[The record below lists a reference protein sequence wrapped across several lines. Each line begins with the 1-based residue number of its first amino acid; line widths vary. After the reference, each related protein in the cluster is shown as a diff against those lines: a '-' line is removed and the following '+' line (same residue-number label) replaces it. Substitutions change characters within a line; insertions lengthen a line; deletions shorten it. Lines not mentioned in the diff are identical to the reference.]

1 MLIFGCGFR
10 LVPLGSSLPE
20 NLFSY
25 RVIVILST
33 MRNILKSS
41 LVALLAFLAAVP
53 ALAGH
58 KNFKVSVYVRAYEVE
73 KMKDTAW
80 LESSWKTIS
89 SQLDVDKIYLET
101 HRDMLLVDDATLE
114 KAKAFFLKQGLEVA
128 GGITYTISEP
138 NDFETFSY
146 SDPKD
151 RAWVRKV
158 AEHTARHFDEFLLDD
173 FFFTSSKK
181 DGEIE
186 ARGDRSWTEYR
197 LQVMNEAGRNLV
209 VGPAKAVNPKVK
221 VIIKYPNW
229 YDHFQGLGFNLEDG
243 PQIFDGVWTGTET
256 RDPAGNQHL
265 QNYLSYNIMRY
276 FENISGGRNGGG
288 WVDSGGIYN
297 SMDRY
302 AEQLFLT
309 AIAKGRDVMLFAYNQ
324 LLDVKLNPMFRAPW
338 QDQGTSWS
346 YDQMAAPFESGG
358 ETVTPTT
365 MARIADVV
373 LRQADELVGRL
384 GTPVGIHSY
393 KVFHAP
399 GEEFL
404 QNYLGMVGLPMDM
417 YPSFP
422 QGRKSVL
429 LTEQAATDPDL
440 TGKIERQL
448 KAGGDVII
456 TTGLLK
462 AVPEKI
468 APICELFCDDRKAL
482 VNDFGWNGKSERD
495 ILIPQ
500 VRYWT
505 NDSWE
510 VVSAGRPLTGGVS
523 GWPILHRATYSN
535 GTLYVLTIPD
545 DFGNL
550 YDYPAGVLNE
560 IRKAMSKDLDLYLEG
575 PSKVGLFLYDNKTV
589 IVENFNDTPVDI
601 KLVGKAGMTRL
612 TDLETGET
620 IEMSEDRAMSFF
632 RRGDPSVK
640 GAMTLKPHSYR
651 AFSYE

>member
-1 MLIFGCGFR
+1 MKKGLT
-10 LVPLGSSLPE
+10 LVLCA
-20 NLFSY
+20 
-25 RVIVILST
+25 ILAVT
-33 MRNILKSS
+33 
-41 LVALLAFLAAVP
+41 AAVP
-53 ALAGH
+53 AAARH
-58 KNFKVSVYVRAYEVE
+58 KNFKVSVYVRAFEVA
-73 KMKDTAW
+73 KMQDSHW
-80 LESSWKTIS
+80 LDSTWSIIS

-114 KAKAFFLKQGLEVA
+114 KAKRFFEKQGIEVA

-146 SDPKD
+146 SNPED
-151 RAWVRKV
+151 RAWVQKV

-181 DGEIE
+181 DVEIE
-186 ARGDRSWTEYR
+186 AKGNMSWTEYR
-197 LQVMNEAGRNLV
+197 LEVLKEAGRNLV
-209 VGPAKAVNPKVK
+209 VGPAKAVNPNVK

-229 YDHFQGLGFNLEDG
+229 YDHFQGLGFNLEHG

-288 WVDSGGIYN
+288 WVDSGGIYM

-309 AIAKGRDVMLFAYNQ
+309 AIAKSRDVMLFAYNQ
-324 LLDVKLNPMFRAPW
+324 LLSVRLNPHFRAPW
-338 QDQGTSWS
+338 QDMVTSWS
-346 YDQMAAPFESGG
+346 YDEMTAPFKNGK

-373 LRQADELVGRL
+373 LRKTDNLVGKL
-384 GTPVGIHSY
+384 GNPVGIQSY

-404 QNYLGMVGLPMDM
+404 QNYLGMIGLPMDM
-417 YPSFP
+417 YSVFP
-422 QGRKSVL
+422 EGQKTVL
-429 LTEQAATDPDL
+429 LTAQAATDPDL
-440 TGKIERQL
+440 TAKIERQL
-448 KAGGDVII
+448 RGGGDVVI

-462 AVPEKI
+462 LVPDKI
-468 APICELFCDDRKAL
+468 ADICELQCDDLKAI
-482 VNDFGWNGKSERD
+482 VNDFGRYGKSEKD

-523 GWPILHRATYSN
+523 GWPIFHRATYSN

-550 YDYPAGVLNE
+550 YDYPAGALNT
-560 IRKAMSKDLDLYLEG
+560 IRRLMSKGLDLYLEG
-575 PSKVGLFLYDNKTV
+575 PSKVSVFLYDNKTV
-589 IVENFNDTPVDI
+589 IVENFNDEPVDVR
-601 KLVGKAGMTRL
+601 LVGNAGPLKL
-612 TDLETGET
+612 TDLETGEA
-620 IEMSEDRAMSFF
+620 SE
-632 RRGDPSVK
+632 P
-640 GAMTLKPHSYR
+640 AMTLKPHSYR
-651 AFSYE
+651 AFSY

>member
-1 MLIFGCGFR
+1 MKRILILLSVF
-10 LVPLGSSLPE
+10 LLLP
-20 NLFSY
+20 
-25 RVIVILST
+25 
-33 MRNILKSS
+33 
-41 LVALLAFLAAVP
+41 AAAQP
-53 ALAGH
+53 KH
-58 KNFKVSVYVRAYEVE
+58 KNFTVSVYVRAYEVD
-73 KMKDTAW
+73 KMKDTQW
-80 LESSWKTIS
+80 LESTWKTIS

-114 KAKAFFLKQGLEVA
+114 KAKKFFEKQGIEVA

-151 RAWVRKV
+151 REWVKKV
-158 AEHTARHFDEFLLDD
+158 AETTARHFDEFLLDD

-181 DGEIE
+181 DVEI
-186 ARGDRSWTEYR
+186 AAKGDKSWTEYR
-197 LQVMNEAGRNLV
+197 LERMNEAGRNLV

-229 YDHFQGLGFNLEDG
+229 YDDFQGLGFNLEWG

-288 WVDSGGIYN
+288 WVDSGGIN
-297 SMDRY
+297 MSMDRY

-324 LLDVKLNPMFRAPW
+324 LVDVKLNPMFRAPW

-346 YDQMAAPFESGG
+346 YDEMTAPFQKGK

-365 MARIADVV
+365 MARIADIV
-373 LRQADELVGRL
+373 LRKTDELCGKL
-384 GTPVGIHSY
+384 GNPVGIHSY
-393 KVFHAP
+393 KIYHKP

-404 QNYLGMVGLPMDM
+404 QNYLGMIGLPMDM
-417 YPSFP
+417 YPTFSE
-422 QGRKSVL
+422 GRKTVL
-429 LTEQAATDPDL
+429 LTAQAAADPAL
-440 TGKIERQL
+440 TEKIDRQL
-448 KAGGDVII
+448 KAGGDVVI

-468 APICELFCDDRKAL
+468 APICELRCDDLKAI
-482 VNDFGWNGKSERD
+482 VNDFGRYGKSARD
-495 ILIPQ
+495 IIIPQ

-523 GWPILHRATYSN
+523 GWPILHRATYSQ

-550 YDYPAGVLNE
+550 YDYPEPALNE
-560 IRKAMSKDLDLYLEG
+560 IRRRMSRDMDLYLEG
-575 PSKVGLFLYDNKTV
+575 PAKVGLFLYDNKTV
-589 IVENFNDTPVDI
+589 IVENFNDEPVNV
-601 KLVGKAGMTRL
+601 KLVGTAGLKKL

-620 IEMSEDRAMSFF
+620 IDATVEQVPAFF
-632 RRGDPSVK
+632 RRMAAPSPK
-640 GAMTLKPHSYR
+640 AAMTVKPHSYR
-651 AFSYE
+651 AFKYE

>member
-1 MLIFGCGFR
+1 MAFMKRILCSV
-10 LVPLGSSLPE
+10 LLG
-20 NLFSY
+20 
-25 RVIVILST
+25 
-33 MRNILKSS
+33 
-41 LVALLAFLAAVP
+41 LLLAAVP
-53 ALAGH
+53 ATAQH
-58 KNFKVSVYVRAYEVE
+58 KNFKVSVYVRAYEVD
-73 KMKDTAW
+73 KMKDTQW
-80 LESSWKTIS
+80 LESTWKTIS

-114 KAKAFFLKQGLEVA
+114 KAKMFFQKQGLEVA

-138 NDFETFSY
+138 NDFETFAY

-151 RAWVRKV
+151 REWVKKV
-158 AEHTARHFDEFLLDD
+158 AETTARHFDEMLLDD
-173 FFFTSSKK
+173 FFFTSSKT
-181 DGEIE
+181 DVEI
-186 ARGDRSWTEYR
+186 AAKGDRSWTEYR
-197 LQVMNEAGRNLV
+197 LERMNEAGRNLV
-209 VGPAKAVNPKVK
+209 VDPAKAVNPKVK

-229 YDHFQGLGFNLEDG
+229 YDDFQGLGFNLEWG
-243 PQIFDGVWTGTET
+243 PKIFDGVWTGTET

-288 WVDSGGIYN
+288 WVDSGGISM

-324 LLDVKLNPMFRAPW
+324 LLDVKLNPRYRAPW
-338 QDQGTSWS
+338 QDMGTSFN
-346 YDQMAAPFESGG
+346 YDAMTAPFKKGK

-373 LRQADELVGRL
+373 LRQADELVGKL
-384 GTPVGIHSY
+384 GNPVGIHSY
-393 KVFHAP
+393 KVFHQP

-404 QNYLGMVGLPMDM
+404 QNYLGMIGLPMDM
-417 YPSFP
+417 YPAFP
-422 QGRKSVL
+422 EGRKTVL
-429 LTEQAATDPDL
+429 LTEQAAADPDL
-440 TGKIERQL
+440 TAKIDRQL
-448 KAGGDVII
+448 KAGGDVFI

-468 APICELFCDDRKAL
+468 APICELRCDDLKAI
-482 VNDFGWNGKSERD
+482 VNDFGRYGKSDKD

-510 VVSAGRPLTGGVS
+510 VVSAGRPLSGGVS
-523 GWPILHRATYSN
+523 GWPILHRAIYSQ

-550 YDYPAGVLNE
+550 YDYPEGALNE
-560 IRKAMSKDLDLYLEG
+560 IRRRMSRDLDLYLEG
-575 PSKVGLFLYDNKTV
+575 PAKVGLFLYDNKTV
-589 IVENFNDTPVDI
+589 IVENFNDEPVDI
-601 KLVGKAGMTRL
+601 KLVGTAGLKRL
-612 TDLETGET
+612 TDLESGET
-620 IEMSEDRAMSFF
+620 IDAVATPQFFSRRQSVPVARA
-632 RRGDPSVK
+632 
-640 GAMTLKPHSYR
+640 AMTLKPHSYR
-651 AFSYE
+651 AFRYE